1 MMLVTGGLGFIGSH
15 LVERLLG
22 LGEDVVAVSHPRLG
36 ENYLDEL
43 RGVKGEGRL
52 TVILLD
58 LNDFDAVRTVL
69 GRFRPEVVFHL
80 AALASHRL
88 SVEQPHLFIENNVR
102 TTLNVLEAARVT
114 EPSPRVVFASSS
126 SVYGDH
132 QPPLREDMPPRPKG
146 PYALSKWIGEELCRE
161 YVRTYG
167 LEVVSLRYFNVV
179 GERCRSN
186 IVFKVFADRISSGE
200 PVDVNGRTVDGVF
213 RPAERDFTYVG
224 DVVEGTILAAERGRP
239 GEIYNLGRGEPV
251 SVMRLAEL
259 MMEFMGRRVEVR
271 KRELAP
277 HEALV
282 SYSDS
287 TKAQRELGWRPRV
300 SFEETVRRY
309 VAWYLAKR

>member
-15 LVERLLG
+15 LVERLIG
-22 LGEDVVAVSHPRLG
+22 LGEDVVALGHPRLG
-36 ENYLDEL
+36 ENYLDDLL
-43 RGVKGEGRL
+43 RAKGEGRL
-52 TVILLD
+52 IALLLD
-58 LNDFDAVRTVL
+58 LNDLNAVKTVL
-69 GRFRPEVVFHL
+69 ERFKPEVVFHL

-88 SVEQPHLFIENNVR
+88 SVEQPHLFIDNNVR
-102 TTLNVLEAARVT
+102 TTLNVLEAARTT

-132 QPPLREDMPPRPKG
+132 QPPLREEMPPRPKG
-146 PYALSKWIGEELCRE
+146 PYALSKWIGEELCKE
-161 YVRTYG
+161 YVRSYG
-167 LEVVSLRYFNVV
+167 LEVVTVRYFNVV

-186 IVFKVFADRISSGE
+186 IVFKVFADRIASGQ

-239 GEIYNLGRGEPV
+239 GEIYNLGRGEPQ
-251 SVMRLAEL
+251 SVLRLAEL
-259 MMEFMGRRVEVR
+259 MMELMDRRIEVR
-271 KRELAP
+271 RRELAP

-287 TKAQRELGWRPRV
+287 SKAQRELGWRPRV
-300 SFEETVRRY
+300 GFEETVRRY
-309 VAWYLAKR
+309 VDWYLARR

>member
-1 MMLVTGGLGFIGSH
+1 VMLVTGGLGFIGSH
-15 LVERLLG
+15 LVERLIG

-36 ENYLDEL
+36 ENYLEEL
-43 RGVKGEGRL
+43 QGAKGEGRL
-52 TVILLD
+52 MVMLLD
-58 LNDFDAVRTVL
+58 LNDLGAVRSVFE
-69 GRFRPEVVFHL
+69 RFRPEVVFHL

-88 SVEQPHLFIENNVR
+88 SVEQPHLFLENNVR

-132 QPPLREDMPPRPKG
+132 QPPWREDMPPRPKG
-146 PYALSKWIGEELCRE
+146 PYALSKWIGEEICKE
-161 YVRTYG
+161 YFKTYG
-167 LEVVSLRYFNVV
+167 LEVVTLRYFNVV

-200 PVDVNGRTVDGVF
+200 PVEVNGRTVDGVF

-224 DVVEGTILAAERGRP
+224 DVVEGTILAAERGRA
-239 GEIYNLGRGEPV
+239 GEVYNLGRGQPE

-259 MMEFMGRRVEVR
+259 MMELMGRRVEVR
-271 KRELAP
+271 RRELAP

-309 VAWYLAKR
+309 VTWYRSKR

>member
-43 RGVKGEGRL
+43 QASRGEGRL
-52 TVILLD
+52 IPVLLD
-58 LNDFDAVRTVL
+58 LNDMNAVKTVL
-69 GRFRPEVVFHL
+69 ERFKPDTVFHL

-88 SVEQPHLFIENNVR
+88 SVEHPHLFLENNVR

-132 QPPLREDMPPRPKG
+132 QPPLREDMYPRPKG
-146 PYALSKWIGEELCRE
+146 PYALSKWIGEELCKE

-167 LEVVSLRYFNVV
+167 LEVVTLRYFNVV

-186 IVFKVFADRISSGE
+186 IVFKVFADRISSGQ

-239 GEIYNLGRGEPV
+239 GEVYNLGRGEPV

-259 MMEFMGRRVEVR
+259 MMELIGRRVEVR

-309 VAWYLAKR
+309 VDWYLARR